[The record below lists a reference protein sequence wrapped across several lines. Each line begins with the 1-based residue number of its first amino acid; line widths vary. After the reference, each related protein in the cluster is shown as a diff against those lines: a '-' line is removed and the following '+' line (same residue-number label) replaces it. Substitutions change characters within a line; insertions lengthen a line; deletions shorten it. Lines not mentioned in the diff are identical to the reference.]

1 MQPTQL
7 SRSIRNGIVVNF
19 GKGVVAP
26 AGLTRQETALTDE
39 EIAEQAEQTLL
50 AQLEAEEAALKA
62 ELDAEQAAQTDAA
75 DADAPDFDG
84 V

>member
-26 AGLTRQETALTDE
+26 AGLTRQEATFTEE
-39 EIAEQAEQTLL
+39 EIAEQAD
-50 AQLEAEEAALKA
+50 AQAQA
-62 ELDAEQAAQTDAA
+62 ELDAEQAAAEQAEL